1 MYTPEIV
8 GVTKS
13 EEEWNTYAYN
23 YEQNFLPGEI
33 KITLE
38 VESLPANRPIGVT
51 GVTVTDVV
59 IQKGN
64 PEALNSSL
72 VTEVAVS
79 AVM

>member
-13 EEEWNTYAYN
+13 EEDIYNYN
-23 YEQNFLPGEI
+23 YEQIFLPGEI

-38 VESLPANRPIGVT
+38 VASLPANRPIGVI
-51 GVTVTDVV
+51 GVTVTDVD

-64 PEALNSSL
+64 PEALSNSL

-79 AVM
+79 FVL